1 MILSET
7 AFQGILKVLQS
18 HQMGEQHN
26 HFWNEILEGI
36 RKISNEE
43 SSKDGEN
50 EFLIRRQK
58 FLESCLRTATIR
70 KLLSIVK
77 KLIEEENVDPDAKDS
92 DGTSPIMIAATQGD
106 VETLEFFLSLSDK
119 INVNAQRKSDMTA
132 LHYAC
137 YCGFEE
143 VVRILLGHPQIRVNV
158 TNKDG
163 RTPLHSV
170 CFNGSETIV
179 SLLLDR
185 EDIQVNKSSNNM
197 DTALM
202 IACTESHAEVVKL
215 LLRRDEINVN
225 AQNVSRYT
233 ALMCACV
240 QGNTEI
246 VKSLLDH
253 KDIDVNLED
262 SNDETALVWACDND
276 QIDVI
281 SLLLQREDLQRT
293 VRNIQTIVSFVMD
306 EMDMDKCKYKVIT
319 KAVIEKAVSKNL
331 PDIAR
336 WLLKIEGYLASA
348 CIGSA
353 ALTGYT
359 AARRGCRPVMKRK
372 RQSQPG
378 SPARK
383 TQTVS
388 ENDGDVEVHGTT
400 EGRIH

>member
-1 MILSET
+1 
-7 AFQGILKVLQS
+7 
-18 HQMGEQHN
+18 MGEQHN

-43 SSKDGEN
+43 SSKDGDN

-143 VVRILLGHPQIRVNV
+143 VVRILLGHPQIRVNA

-293 VRNIQTIVSFVMD
+293 VRNIQTIVSFVMKGSTNRALYK
-306 EMDMDKCKYKVIT
+306 DKRAI
-319 KAVIEKAVSKNL
+319 IEKAVFENL

-336 WLLKIEGYLASA
+336 WLLKIGGYLFSA
-348 CIGSA
+348 CTASA
-353 ALTGYT
+353 ALTGPS
-359 AARRGCRPVMKRK
+359 AARQGRRPVMKRK

-388 ENDGDVEVHGTT
+388 ENDADVEVHDIT